1 MPIVR
6 LRKDRKCF
14 QHSWGIA
21 DANFRFI
28 LLKIKIDLILCLS
41 YFDGFAIHY
50 GERVF
55 SDNYTCLKFALK

>member
-28 LLKIKIDLILCLS
+28 LLKIKIDLILCLL
-41 YFDGFAIHY
+41 YFDGFARHY
-50 GERVF
+50 F
-55 SDNYTCLKFALK
+55 NDKYTCLKFALK